1 MAETTPVLGR
11 NTIPQKK
18 KTISRTPVKQGT
30 QKLSNKMKN
39 FVKLK
44 IKSILMI
51 NATIR

>member
-11 NTIPQKK
+11 NTIPQK